1 MKNIKVLI
9 VEDEPFA
16 QQELKRLLSAT
27 NIDITVLGC
36 IDSVEDTIAWLR
48 SNPLPELIFL
58 DIQLSDGLSFEIF
71 KQEKILCPVIF
82 TTAFDEYAIQAF
94 KVNSIDYLLKPIK
107 QAELNAALEKF
118 DKVFES
124 YQPKE
129 QTTFDFS
136 QIEQLL
142 SMTRKEY
149 KSRFIARVGDQ
160 IKHIDIED
168 VAWFYAEDNVVFLV
182 TKTNNRYII
191 DYTLDQISLQL
202 DPKRFFRINRSY
214 IAAIQNIGK
223 VNRYFNGRLLI
234 EINPAAQEQVF
245 VSRAKAQEFIDWLDK

>member
-1 MKNIKVLI
+1 MKNMKVLI

-27 NIDITVLGC
+27 NGDITVLGC
-36 IDSVEDTIAWLR
+36 IDSIEETVAWLR
-48 SNPLPELIFL
+48 SNPLPDLIFL

-71 KQEKILCPVIF
+71 KQEQILCPVIF

-118 DKVFES
+118 DKVRES
-124 YQPKE
+124 YQPKT
-129 QTTFDFS
+129 QATFDFS

-142 SMTRKEY
+142 STARKEY

-168 VAWFYAEDNVVFLV
+168 VAWFYAEDNVVFMV

-191 DYTLDQISLQL
+191 DYTLDQVSLQL

-223 VNRYFNGRLLI
+223 VSRYFNGRLLI

-245 VSRAKAQEFIDWLDK
+245 VSRAKAQEFIEWLDN

>member
-1 MKNIKVLI
+1 MKNMKVLI

-27 NIDITVLGC
+27 NGDITVLGC
-36 IDSVEDTIAWLR
+36 IDSVEETLAWLR
-48 SNPLPELIFL
+48 SNPLPDLIFL

-71 KQEKILCPVIF
+71 KQEQILCPVIF

-94 KVNSIDYLLKPIK
+94 KVNSIDYLLKPVK
-107 QAELNAALEKF
+107 QSELNAALEKF
-118 DKVFES
+118 DKVRES
-124 YQPKE
+124 YQPKT
-129 QTTFDFS
+129 QATFDFGLL
-136 QIEQLL
+136 EQLL
-142 SMTRKEY
+142 APSRKEY
-149 KSRFIARVGDQ
+149 KSRFIARLGDQ

-168 VAWFYAEDNVVFLV
+168 VAWFFAEDNVVFLV

-191 DYTLDQISLQL
+191 DYTLDQVGLQL
-202 DPKRFFRINRSY
+202 DPNRFFRINRSY

-223 VNRYFNGRLLI
+223 VSRYFNGRLLI
-234 EINPAAQEQVF
+234 EINPAAQKQVF